1 MMATIKLARSTSCSR
16 CINYA
21 EPRATVKSGLN
32 CDVNYAKTQMK
43 ATRMIYGKD
52 DKVQAHTLIQS
63 FKPGEV
69 TPEQANELGYQL
81 ARKVAE
87 GHQVS
92 IYTHTDKD
100 HIHNHLVINS
110 VNMDTGL
117 KFQAHGQKA
126 IQEVKDAND
135 QICLEQGL
143 TIPEEPANVR
153 YTAAEKSLL
162 EKGKSSW
169 KDEIREAVDHAK
181 ARTRDFKDFSAFLN
195 EKGIDVKLR
204 GKTITYTHLN
214 VNKKVRAKKLG
225 SDYEKETIFNGFERY
240 IEPTETRHT
249 TIERPRNNEPRSATT
264 DSSIDRNSKLQRS
277 DTATE
282 KHGESQSGEKLTRDS
297 TSNNYSSEQFQQQL
311 EKLRNHTDQLQRDS
325 SKAVSRIIEKPESD
339 PKRPARSKQE
349 RNREDSAR
357 NEPEQQ
363 PIKRDQPNHNRDYG
377 PSL

>member
-1 MMATIKLARSTSCSR
+1 MATIKLARSTSCSR

-69 TPEQANELGYQL
+69 TPEQANALGYQL
-81 ARKVAE
+81 AEKVAA
-87 GHQVS
+87 GHQVA

-135 QICLEQGL
+135 QICLEYGL
-143 TIPEEPANVR
+143 TIPEAPAKVR
-153 YTAAEKSLL
+153 YTTAEKSLL

-169 KDEIREAVDHAK
+169 KDEIREVVDQ
-181 ARTRDFKDFSAFLN
+181 ARGRTSDFKDFSALLN
-195 EKGIDVKLR
+195 ENGVDVKSR

-214 VNKKVRAKKLG
+214 VNKKVRASKLG
-225 SDYEKETIFNGFERY
+225 SDYEKETIFNGFERH
-240 IEPTETRHT
+240 IEPTER
-249 TIERPRNNEPRSATT
+249 RNSATEQSGINEPRPAAA
-264 DSSIDRNSKLQRS
+264 DSSFNRNPELQRS
-277 DTATE
+277 DAATE
-282 KHGESQSGEKLTRDS
+282 KLGESQSGEQFTRDS
-297 TSNNYSSEQFQQQL
+297 SSDELRPEQLQQQL
-311 EKLRNHTDQLQRDS
+311 ERLRKHTNRLQRDS
-325 SKAVSRIIEKPESD
+325 SKAVNRIFETPENDLERPFGAKPD
-339 PKRPARSKQE
+339 
-349 RNREDSAR
+349 RNREDSER
-357 NEPEQQ
+357 NEPEQ
-363 PIKRDQPNHNRDYG
+363 PTVKRDQPDHNQNDG

>member
-1 MMATIKLARSTSCSR
+1 MATIKLARSTSCSR

-21 EPRATVKSGLN
+21 EPRATVKSGFN

-69 TPEQANELGYQL
+69 TPEQANKLGYQL
-81 ARKVAE
+81 AEKIAE
-87 GHQVS
+87 GHQVA

-110 VNMDTGL
+110 VNVDTGL

-135 QICLEQGL
+135 QICLEHGL

-153 YTAAEKSLL
+153 YTSAEKSLL

-169 KDEIREAVDHAK
+169 KDEIREAVDQ
-181 ARTRDFKDFSAFLN
+181 ARGRISDFESFSALLN
-195 EKGIDVKLR
+195 ENGVDVKLR

-214 VNKKVRAKKLG
+214 ANKKVRASKLG
-225 SDYEKETIFNGFERY
+225 SDYEKETIFNGFERH
-240 IEPTETRHT
+240 IEPTKDRDSATGQSGS
-249 TIERPRNNEPRSATT
+249 NEPRPAAT
-264 DSSIDRNSKLQRS
+264 DPSLDRNTELQWS
-277 DTATE
+277 NAATE
-282 KHGESQSGEKLTRDS
+282 KLGESQSGEQFTRNSASDD
-297 TSNNYSSEQFQQQL
+297 YSPEQLQHHL
-311 EKLRNHTDQLQRDS
+311 EKLRNHTNQLQRDS
-325 SKAVSRIIEKPESD
+325 SKAINGILETPEND
-339 PKRPARSKQE
+339 PKRSFRPKQN
-349 RNREDSAR
+349 RNREDSTR
-357 NEPEQQ
+357 NEPKQ
-363 PIKRDQPNHNRDYG
+363 PTTKRNQADHNRDHG

>member
-1 MMATIKLARSTSCSR
+1 MATIKLARSTSCSR

-81 ARKVAE
+81 AEKIAD
-87 GHQVS
+87 GHQVA

-126 IQEVKDAND
+126 IQEVKEAND
-135 QICLEQGL
+135 QICLDNGL
-143 TIPEEPANVR
+143 TIPEEPAKVR
-153 YTAAEKSLL
+153 YTTAEKSLL

-169 KDEIREAVDHAK
+169 KDEIREAIDYAADH
-181 ARTRDFKDFSAFLN
+181 TSDFKSFSELLN
-195 EKGIDVKLR
+195 KNGVDVKLR

-214 VNKKVRAKKLG
+214 ENKKVRASKLG
-225 SDYEKETIFNGFERY
+225 TDYEKETIFNGFERHL
-240 IEPTETRHT
+240 EPTETRNPAT
-249 TIERPRNNEPRSATT
+249 NRSGNDEPRPAATH
-264 DSSIDRNSKLQRS
+264 SSLDRDPKLQRS
-277 DTATE
+277 DASTE
-282 KHGESQSGEKLTRDS
+282 KLGESQSGEQLTRDPRS
-297 TSNNYSSEQFQQQL
+297 DDYRPEEIQQHL
-311 EKLRNHTDQLQRDS
+311 EKLRKHTNQLQRDS
-325 SKAVSRIIEKPESD
+325 SKAINGVLETTQNDPERSFR
-339 PKRPARSKQE
+339 PKQS
-349 RNREDSAR
+349 RNREDSNR
-357 NEPEQQ
+357 NEPEQ
-363 PIKRDQPNHNRDYG
+363 PTIKRDQSDHNRDHG

>member
-1 MMATIKLARSTSCSR
+1 MATIKLGRSTSCSR

-69 TPEQANELGYQL
+69 TPEQANKLGYQL
-81 ARKVAE
+81 AEKVAD
-87 GHQVS
+87 GHQVA

-110 VNMDTGL
+110 VNLDTGL

-135 QICLEQGL
+135 QICLENGL
-143 TIPEEPANVR
+143 TIPEEPAKVR
-153 YTAAEKSLL
+153 YTTAEKSLL

-169 KDEIREAVDHAK
+169 KDEIREAVDYATAH
-181 ARTRDFKDFSAFLN
+181 TSNFKDFSALLTKN
-195 EKGIDVKLR
+195 GVDVKLR

-214 VNKKVRAKKLG
+214 ENKKMRASKLG
-225 SDYEKETIFNGFERY
+225 LDYEKETIFNGFERHT
-240 IEPTETRHT
+240 EPTE
-249 TIERPRNNEPRSATT
+249 PRDPETKQPGSNEPRPAAA
-264 DSSIDRNSKLQRS
+264 DSSLDRDPELQRS
-277 DTATE
+277 NAATE
-282 KHGESQSGEKLTRDS
+282 KLRESQSGEQFTRDS
-297 TSNNYSSEQFQQQL
+297 RSNEYSPEQLQQQL
-311 EKLRNHTDQLQRDS
+311 EKLRDHTNQLQRDS
-325 SKAVSRIIEKPESD
+325 SKAVNRILETPEND
-339 PKRPARSKQE
+339 PERPVRKKQDGD
-349 RNREDSAR
+349 RKNPAR
-357 NEPEQQ
+357 NESEQR

>member
-1 MMATIKLARSTSCSR
+1 MATIKLARSTSCSR

-21 EPRATVKSGLN
+21 EPRATVKSGFN

-69 TPEQANELGYQL
+69 TPEQANALGYQL
-81 ARKVAE
+81 AEKVAA
-87 GHQVS
+87 GHQVA

-135 QICLEQGL
+135 QICLEHGL
-143 TIPEEPANVR
+143 TIPEEPAKVR
-153 YTAAEKSLL
+153 YSTAEKSLL

-169 KDEIREAVDHAK
+169 KDEIREVVDQ
-181 ARTRDFKDFSAFLN
+181 ARGRTSNFKDFSALLN
-195 EKGIDVKLR
+195 GNGVDVKLR

-214 VNKKVRAKKLG
+214 ANKKVRASKLG
-225 SDYEKETIFNGFERY
+225 SDYEKETIFNGFERH
-240 IEPTETRHT
+240 IEPTESRDSATGQSGS
-249 TIERPRNNEPRSATT
+249 NEPRPAAADPSL
-264 DSSIDRNSKLQRS
+264 NGNPELQRS
-277 DTATE
+277 NAATE
-282 KHGESQSGEKLTRDS
+282 KLRESQSGEQFTRDS
-297 TSNNYSSEQFQQQL
+297 RGDELSPEQLQQQL
-311 EKLRNHTDQLQRDS
+311 KKLRDHTNQLQRDS
-325 SKAVSRIIEKPESD
+325 SKAINGILETPEND
-339 PKRPARSKQE
+339 PKRSFRPKQN
-349 RNREDSAR
+349 RNRENSTR
-357 NEPEQQ
+357 NEPEQP
-363 PIKRDQPNHNRDYG
+363 PIKRDQSDHNRDHG

>member
-1 MMATIKLARSTSCSR
+1 MATIKLARSTSCSR

-69 TPEQANELGYQL
+69 TPEQANKLGYQL
-81 ARKVAE
+81 AEKVAA
-87 GHQVS
+87 GHQVA

-135 QICLEQGL
+135 RICLEHGL
-143 TIPEEPANVR
+143 TIPEEPAKVR
-153 YTAAEKSLL
+153 YSTAEKSLL

-169 KDEIREAVDHAK
+169 KDEIREVVDQ
-181 ARTRDFKDFSAFLN
+181 ARGRTSNFKDFSALLN
-195 EKGIDVKLR
+195 ENGVDVKLR

-214 VNKKVRAKKLG
+214 ANKKVRASKLG
-225 SDYEKETIFNGFERY
+225 SDYEKETIFNGFERH
-240 IEPTETRHT
+240 IEPTKDRDSA
-249 TIERPRNNEPRSATT
+249 IGQSGSNEPRPAAVDPSL
-264 DSSIDRNSKLQRS
+264 DRNSELQRS
-277 DTATE
+277 DAPTE
-282 KHGESQSGEKLTRDS
+282 KLGESQFGTQFTRDS
-297 TSNNYSSEQFQQQL
+297 TSDDYSPEQLQQQL
-311 EKLRNHTDQLQRDS
+311 EKLRNHTKQLQRDS
-325 SKAVSRIIEKPESD
+325 SKAVKGILETPEND
-339 PKRPARSKQE
+339 PKRSFRPKQN
-349 RNREDSAR
+349 RNREDSTR
-357 NEPEQQ
+357 NEPEQ
-363 PIKRDQPNHNRDYG
+363 PTTKRNQSDHNRDHG

>member
-1 MMATIKLARSTSCSR
+1 MATIKLARSTSCSR

-32 CDVNYAKTQMK
+32 CDVTYAKTQMK

-69 TPEQANELGYQL
+69 TPEQANELGFEL
-81 ARKVAE
+81 AQKVAA
-87 GHQVS
+87 GHQVA

-126 IQEVKDAND
+126 IREVKDAND
-135 QICLEQGL
+135 QICLEHGL
-143 TIPEEPANVR
+143 TIPEEPAKVR
-153 YTAAEKSLL
+153 YTTAEKSLL

-169 KDEIREAVDHAK
+169 KDEIREVVDQVRG
-181 ARTRDFKDFSAFLN
+181 RTSNFKDFSALLN
-195 EKGIDVKLR
+195 ENGIDIKLR

-214 VNKKVRAKKLG
+214 ANKKVRASKLG
-225 SDYEKETIFNGFERY
+225 SDYEKETIFNGFERQT
-240 IEPTETRHT
+240 EPTKDRDSATGQSG
-249 TIERPRNNEPRSATT
+249 NNEPRPAAT
-264 DSSIDRNSKLQRS
+264 DSSFDRDPELQRS
-277 DTATE
+277 DATTE
-282 KHGESQSGEKLTRDS
+282 KLRESQSGEQLTRDS
-297 TSNNYSSEQFQQQL
+297 TSNKYRPEQLQQQL

-325 SKAVSRIIEKPESD
+325 SKAVNRILETPEND
-339 PKRPARSKQE
+339 PERPVRQKQDG
-349 RNREDSAR
+349 NLEDPAR
-357 NEPEQQ
+357 NESEQR
-363 PIKRDQPNHNRDYG
+363 PIKRDQPNHHQDHG

>member
-1 MMATIKLARSTSCSR
+1 MATIKLARSTSCSR

-21 EPRATVKSGLN
+21 EPRATVKSGFN

-69 TPEQANELGYQL
+69 TPEQANKLGYQL
-81 ARKVAE
+81 AEKIAE
-87 GHQVS
+87 GHQVA

-110 VNMDTGL
+110 VNVDTGL

-135 QICLEQGL
+135 QICLEHGL

-153 YTAAEKSLL
+153 YTSAEKSLL

-169 KDEIREAVDHAK
+169 KDEIREAVDQ
-181 ARTRDFKDFSAFLN
+181 ARGRISDFESFSALLN
-195 EKGIDVKLR
+195 ENGVDVKLR
-204 GKTITYTHLN
+204 GKTITYTHLKA
-214 VNKKVRAKKLG
+214 NKKVRASKLG
-225 SDYEKETIFNGFERY
+225 SDYEKETIFNGFERH
-240 IEPTETRHT
+240 IEPTKDRDSATRQSG
-249 TIERPRNNEPRSATT
+249 NNEPRPAAANP
-264 DSSIDRNSKLQRS
+264 SIDRNTELQRS
-277 DTATE
+277 DAATE
-282 KHGESQSGEKLTRDS
+282 KFGESQSGEQFTRNSASDD
-297 TSNNYSSEQFQQQL
+297 YSPEQLQHHL
-311 EKLRNHTDQLQRDS
+311 EKLRNHTNQLQRDS
-325 SKAVSRIIEKPESD
+325 SKAINGILETPEND
-339 PKRPARSKQE
+339 PKRSFRPKQN
-349 RNREDSAR
+349 RNREDSTR
-357 NEPEQQ
+357 NEPKQ
-363 PIKRDQPNHNRDYG
+363 PTTKRNQADHNRDHG

>member
-1 MMATIKLARSTSCSR
+1 MATIKLARSTSCSR

-21 EPRATVKSGLN
+21 EPRATVKSGFN

-69 TPEQANELGYQL
+69 TPEQANALGYQL
-81 ARKVAE
+81 AEKVAA
-87 GHQVS
+87 GHQVA

-126 IQEVKDAND
+126 IQEVKYAND
-135 QICLEQGL
+135 QICLEHGL
-143 TIPEEPANVR
+143 TIPEEPAKVR
-153 YTAAEKSLL
+153 YSTAEKSLL

-169 KDEIREAVDHAK
+169 KDETREVVDQ
-181 ARTRDFKDFSAFLN
+181 ARGRTSNFKDFSALLN
-195 EKGIDVKLR
+195 ENGIDVKLR

-214 VNKKVRAKKLG
+214 ANKKVRASKLG
-225 SDYEKETIFNGFERY
+225 SDYEKETIFNGFERH
-240 IEPTETRHT
+240 IEPTESRDSATGQSGS
-249 TIERPRNNEPRSATT
+249 NEPRPAAT
-264 DSSIDRNSKLQRS
+264 DSSIDRDPELQRS
-277 DTATE
+277 DAATE
-282 KHGESQSGEKLTRDS
+282 KLGESQSGEQFTRDS
-297 TSNNYSSEQFQQQL
+297 RSDELRPEQLQQQL
-311 EKLRNHTDQLQRDS
+311 NQLRDYTNRLQRDS
-325 SKAVSRIIEKPESD
+325 SKAVNRILETPEND
-339 PKRPARSKQE
+339 LERPFRAKQD
-349 RNREDSAR
+349 RNREDSER
-357 NEPEQQ
+357 NESEQ
-363 PIKRDQPNHNRDYG
+363 PTVKRDQPDHNQNDG

>member
-1 MMATIKLARSTSCSR
+1 MATIKLARSTSCSR

-21 EPRATVKSGLN
+21 EPRATVKSGFN

-69 TPEQANELGYQL
+69 TPEQANALGYQL
-81 ARKVAE
+81 AEKVAD
-87 GHQVS
+87 GHQVA

-126 IQEVKDAND
+126 IQEVKDMND
-135 QICLEQGL
+135 QICLEHGL
-143 TIPEEPANVR
+143 TIPEEPAKVR
-153 YTAAEKSLL
+153 YTTAEKSLL

-169 KDEIREAVDHAK
+169 KDEIREAVDYSVS
-181 ARTRDFKDFSAFLN
+181 RTSDFKSFSALLN
-195 EKGIDVKLR
+195 KNGVDVKLR

-214 VNKKVRAKKLG
+214 ANKKVRASKLG
-225 SDYEKETIFNGFERY
+225 SEYEKETIFNGFERH
-240 IEPTETRHT
+240 IEPTETRDLT
-249 TIERPRNNEPRSATT
+249 TDRSGNNEPRPAAT
-264 DSSIDRNSKLQRS
+264 DSSFDRDPELQRS
-277 DTATE
+277 DATTE
-282 KHGESQSGEKLTRDS
+282 KLRESQSREQFTRDS
-297 TSNNYSSEQFQQQL
+297 TSDNDSPEQLQQQL
-311 EKLRNHTDQLQRDS
+311 EKLRDHTNQLQRDS
-325 SKAVSRIIEKPESD
+325 SKAINGILETPEND
-339 PKRPARSKQE
+339 PKRSFRPKQN
-349 RNREDSAR
+349 RNREDSTR
-357 NEPEQQ
+357 NEPEQ
-363 PIKRDQPNHNRDYG
+363 PTIKRDQSDHNRDHG

>member
-1 MMATIKLARSTSCSR
+1 MATIKLARSTSCSR

-21 EPRATVKSGLN
+21 EPRATVKSGFN

-69 TPEQANELGYQL
+69 TPEQANALGYQL
-81 ARKVAE
+81 AEKVAD
-87 GHQVS
+87 GHQVA

-135 QICLEQGL
+135 QICLEHGL
-143 TIPEEPANVR
+143 TIPEEPAKVR
-153 YTAAEKSLL
+153 YTTAEKSLL
-162 EKGKSSW
+162 EKGKNSW
-169 KDEIREAVDHAK
+169 KDEIREVVDQAK
-181 ARTRDFKDFSAFLN
+181 GRTSDFKDFTALLN
-195 EKGIDVKLR
+195 ENGIDVKLR

-214 VNKKVRAKKLG
+214 ANKKVRASKLG
-225 SDYEKETIFNGFERY
+225 SDYEKETIFNGFERH
-240 IEPTETRHT
+240 IEPTKDRDSATGQSES
-249 TIERPRNNEPRSATT
+249 NEPRPAAVDPSL
-264 DSSIDRNSKLQRS
+264 DRNSELQRS
-277 DTATE
+277 DAPTE
-282 KHGESQSGEKLTRDS
+282 KLGESQFGTQFTRDS
-297 TSNNYSSEQFQQQL
+297 TSDDYSPEQLQQQL
-311 EKLRNHTDQLQRDS
+311 KKLRDHTNQLQRDS
-325 SKAVSRIIEKPESD
+325 SKAINRILETTEND
-339 PKRPARSKQE
+339 PKRSFRPKQS
-349 RNREDSAR
+349 RNREDSTR
-357 NEPEQQ
+357 NEPEQP
-363 PIKRDQPNHNRDYG
+363 PIKRDQSDHNRDHG

>member
-1 MMATIKLARSTSCSR
+1 MATIKLARSTSCSR

-21 EPRATVKSGLN
+21 EPRATVKSGFN

-69 TPEQANELGYQL
+69 TPEQANALGYQL
-81 ARKVAE
+81 AEKVAE
-87 GHQVS
+87 GHQVA

-135 QICLEQGL
+135 QICLEHGL
-143 TIPEEPANVR
+143 TIPEEPAKVR
-153 YTAAEKSLL
+153 YTTAEKSLL
-162 EKGKSSW
+162 EKGKNSW
-169 KDEIREAVDHAK
+169 KDEIREVVDQ
-181 ARTRDFKDFSAFLN
+181 ARGRTSDFKDFSALLN
-195 EKGIDVKLR
+195 ENGVDVKLR

-214 VNKKVRAKKLG
+214 ANKKVRASKLG
-225 SDYEKETIFNGFERY
+225 SDYEKETIFNGFERH
-240 IEPTETRHT
+240 IEPTENRDPAN
-249 TIERPRNNEPRSATT
+249 ERPGNNEPRPAAVNP
-264 DSSIDRNSKLQRS
+264 SIDRNPKLQRS
-277 DTATE
+277 DAATE
-282 KHGESQSGEKLTRDS
+282 KLGESQSGEQFTRDS
-297 TSNNYSSEQFQQQL
+297 SSDELRPEQLQQQL
-311 EKLRNHTDQLQRDS
+311 NQLRDYTNRLQRDS
-325 SKAVSRIIEKPESD
+325 SKAVNRILETPENDLERPFRAKPD
-339 PKRPARSKQE
+339 
-349 RNREDSAR
+349 RNREDSER
-357 NEPEQQ
+357 NEPEQ
-363 PIKRDQPNHNRDYG
+363 PTVKRDQPDYNQDNG

>member
-1 MMATIKLARSTSCSR
+1 MATIKLARSTSCSR

-21 EPRATVKSGLN
+21 EPRATVKSGFN

-81 ARKVAE
+81 AEKVAD
-87 GHQVS
+87 GHQVA

-126 IQEVKDAND
+126 IQEVKDMND
-135 QICLEQGL
+135 QICLEHGL
-143 TIPEEPANVR
+143 TIPEEPAKVR
-153 YTAAEKSLL
+153 YTTAEKSLL
-162 EKGKSSW
+162 EKGKISW
-169 KDEIREAVDHAK
+169 KDEIREAVDYSVS
-181 ARTRDFKDFSAFLN
+181 RTSDFKSFSELLN
-195 EKGIDVKLR
+195 KKGVDVELR

-214 VNKKVRAKKLG
+214 ANKKVRASKLG
-225 SDYEKETIFNGFERY
+225 SDYEKETIFNGFERH
-240 IEPTETRHT
+240 IEPTKDRDFATGQSG
-249 TIERPRNNEPRSATT
+249 NNEPRPAAT
-264 DSSIDRNSKLQRS
+264 DSSFDRDPELQRS
-277 DTATE
+277 DATTE
-282 KHGESQSGEKLTRDS
+282 KLRESQSREQFTRDS
-297 TSNNYSSEQFQQQL
+297 TSDNDSPEQLQQQL
-311 EKLRNHTDQLQRDS
+311 KKLRDHTNQLQRDS
-325 SKAVSRIIEKPESD
+325 SKAINRILETTEND
-339 PKRPARSKQE
+339 PKRSFRPKQS
-349 RNREDSAR
+349 RNREDSTR
-357 NEPEQQ
+357 NEPEQP
-363 PIKRDQPNHNRDYG
+363 PIKRDQSDHNRDHG

>member
-1 MMATIKLARSTSCSR
+1 MATIKLARSTSCSR

-21 EPRATVKSGLN
+21 EPRATVKSGFN

-69 TPEQANELGYQL
+69 TPEQANALGYQL
-81 ARKVAE
+81 AEKVAE
-87 GHQVS
+87 GHQVA

-135 QICLEQGL
+135 QICLEHGL
-143 TIPEEPANVR
+143 TIPEEPAKVR
-153 YTAAEKSLL
+153 YTTAEKSLL
-162 EKGKSSW
+162 EKGKNSW
-169 KDEIREAVDHAK
+169 KDEIREVVDQ
-181 ARTRDFKDFSAFLN
+181 ARGRTSDFKDFSALLN
-195 EKGIDVKLR
+195 ENGVDVKLR

-214 VNKKVRAKKLG
+214 ANKRVRASKLG
-225 SDYEKETIFNGFERY
+225 SDYEKETIFNGFERH
-240 IEPTETRHT
+240 IEPTKDRDSATGQSGS
-249 TIERPRNNEPRSATT
+249 NEPRPATV
-264 DSSIDRNSKLQRS
+264 DPSIDRNSELQRS
-277 DTATE
+277 DAATE
-282 KHGESQSGEKLTRDS
+282 KLGESQSGEQFTRDS
-297 TSNNYSSEQFQQQL
+297 ASDDYSPEQLQQQL
-311 EKLRNHTDQLQRDS
+311 NQLRDHTKQLQRDS
-325 SKAVSRIIEKPESD
+325 SKAVKRIFETPENDLERPFRAKSD
-339 PKRPARSKQE
+339 
-349 RNREDSAR
+349 RNREDSER
-357 NEPEQQ
+357 NEPEQ
-363 PIKRDQPNHNRDYG
+363 PTVKRDQPDYNQDNG

>member
-1 MMATIKLARSTSCSR
+1 MATIKLARSTSCSR

-21 EPRATVKSGLN
+21 EPRATVKSGFN

-69 TPEQANELGYQL
+69 TPEQANKLGYQL
-81 ARKVAE
+81 AEKVAA
-87 GHQVS
+87 GHQVA

-135 QICLEQGL
+135 RICLEHGL
-143 TIPEEPANVR
+143 TIPEEPAKVR
-153 YTAAEKSLL
+153 YSTAEKSLL

-169 KDEIREAVDHAK
+169 KDEIREVVDQ
-181 ARTRDFKDFSAFLN
+181 ARGRTSNFKDFSALLN
-195 EKGIDVKLR
+195 ENGVDVKLR

-214 VNKKVRAKKLG
+214 ANKKVRASKLG
-225 SDYEKETIFNGFERY
+225 SDYEKETIFNGFERH
-240 IEPTETRHT
+240 IEPTKDRDSA
-249 TIERPRNNEPRSATT
+249 IGQSGSNEPRPAAVDPSL
-264 DSSIDRNSKLQRS
+264 DRNSELQRS
-277 DTATE
+277 DAPTE
-282 KHGESQSGEKLTRDS
+282 KLGESQFGTQFTRDS
-297 TSNNYSSEQFQQQL
+297 TSDDYSPEQLQQQL
-311 EKLRNHTDQLQRDS
+311 EKLRNHTKQLQRDS
-325 SKAVSRIIEKPESD
+325 SKAVKGILETPEND
-339 PKRPARSKQE
+339 PKRSFRPKQN
-349 RNREDSAR
+349 RNREDSTR
-357 NEPEQQ
+357 NEPEQ
-363 PIKRDQPNHNRDYG
+363 PTTKRNQSDHNRDHG

>member
-1 MMATIKLARSTSCSR
+1 MATIKLARSTSCSR

-21 EPRATVKSGLN
+21 EPRATVKSGFN

-69 TPEQANELGYQL
+69 TPEQANALGYQL
-81 ARKVAE
+81 AEKVAD
-87 GHQVS
+87 GHQVA

-135 QICLEQGL
+135 QICLEHGL
-143 TIPEEPANVR
+143 TIPEEPAKVR
-153 YTAAEKSLL
+153 YTTAEKSLL
-162 EKGKSSW
+162 EKGKNSW
-169 KDEIREAVDHAK
+169 KDEIREVVDQAK
-181 ARTRDFKDFSAFLN
+181 GRTSDFKDFTALLN
-195 EKGIDVKLR
+195 ENGIDVKLR

-214 VNKKVRAKKLG
+214 ANKKVRASKLG
-225 SDYEKETIFNGFERY
+225 SDYEKETIFNGFERH
-240 IEPTETRHT
+240 IEPTKDRDSATGQSES
-249 TIERPRNNEPRSATT
+249 NEPRPAAVDPSL
-264 DSSIDRNSKLQRS
+264 DRNSELQRS
-277 DTATE
+277 DAATE
-282 KHGESQSGEKLTRDS
+282 KLGESQSGEQFTRDS
-297 TSNNYSSEQFQQQL
+297 RSDELRPEQLQQQL
-311 EKLRNHTDQLQRDS
+311 NQLRDYTNRLQRDS
-325 SKAVSRIIEKPESD
+325 SKAVNRILETPEND
-339 PKRPARSKQE
+339 LERPFRAKQD
-349 RNREDSAR
+349 RNREDSER
-357 NEPEQQ
+357 NESEQ
-363 PIKRDQPNHNRDYG
+363 PTVKRDQPDHNQNDG

>member
-1 MMATIKLARSTSCSR
+1 MATIKLARSTSCSR

-21 EPRATVKSGLN
+21 EPRATVKSGFN

-69 TPEQANELGYQL
+69 TPEQANALGYQL
-81 ARKVAE
+81 AEKVAD
-87 GHQVS
+87 GHQVA

-135 QICLEQGL
+135 QICLEHGL
-143 TIPEEPANVR
+143 TIPEEPAKVR
-153 YTAAEKSLL
+153 YTTAEKSLL
-162 EKGKSSW
+162 EKGKNSW
-169 KDEIREAVDHAK
+169 KDEIREVVDQAK
-181 ARTRDFKDFSAFLN
+181 GRTSDFKDFTALLN
-195 EKGIDVKLR
+195 ENGIDVKLR

-214 VNKKVRAKKLG
+214 ANKKVRASKLG
-225 SDYEKETIFNGFERY
+225 SDYEKETIFNGFERH
-240 IEPTETRHT
+240 IEPTKDRDSATGQSES
-249 TIERPRNNEPRSATT
+249 NEPRPAAVDPSL
-264 DSSIDRNSKLQRS
+264 DRNSELQRS
-277 DTATE
+277 DAPTE
-282 KHGESQSGEKLTRDS
+282 KLGESQFGTQFTRDS
-297 TSNNYSSEQFQQQL
+297 TSDDYSPEQLQQQL
-311 EKLRNHTDQLQRDS
+311 ENLRNHTNQLQRDS
-325 SKAVSRIIEKPESD
+325 SKAVNRILETPEND
-339 PKRPARSKQE
+339 PKRSFRPKQN
-349 RNREDSAR
+349 RNREDSTR
-357 NEPEQQ
+357 NEPEQ
-363 PIKRDQPNHNRDYG
+363 PTTKRNQSDHNRDHG

>member
-1 MMATIKLARSTSCSR
+1 MATIKLARSTSCSR

-69 TPEQANELGYQL
+69 TPEQANALGYQL
-81 ARKVAE
+81 AEKVAD
-87 GHQVS
+87 GHQVA

-117 KFQAHGQKA
+117 KFQAHGHKA
-126 IQEVKDAND
+126 IQEMKDAND
-135 QICLEQGL
+135 QICLKHGL

-153 YTAAEKSLL
+153 YTTAEKSLL

-169 KDEIREAVDHAK
+169 KDEIREAVDYAAVH
-181 ARTRDFKDFSAFLN
+181 TVDFKSFSALLN
-195 EKGIDVKLR
+195 QNGVDVKLR
-204 GKTITYTHLN
+204 GKTITYTHLKA
-214 VNKKVRAKKLG
+214 NKKVRASKLG
-225 SDYEKETIFNGFERY
+225 SDYEKETIFNGFERH
-240 IEPTETRHT
+240 IEPTASRNSAIGQSGSNETR
-249 TIERPRNNEPRSATT
+249 PAAT
-264 DSSIDRNSKLQRS
+264 DSSFDRDPELQRS
-277 DTATE
+277 DATTE
-282 KHGESQSGEKLTRDS
+282 KLRESQSGEQFTRDS
-297 TSNNYSSEQFQQQL
+297 RSDDYSPEQLQQQL
-311 EKLRNHTDQLQRDS
+311 ENLRNHTNQLQRDS
-325 SKAVSRIIEKPESD
+325 SKAVNRILETPEND
-339 PKRPARSKQE
+339 PKRSFRPKQN
-349 RNREDSAR
+349 RNREDSTR
-357 NEPEQQ
+357 NEPEQ
-363 PIKRDQPNHNRDYG
+363 PTTKRNQSDHNRDHG

>member
-1 MMATIKLARSTSCSR
+1 MATIKLARSTSCSR

-69 TPEQANELGYQL
+69 TPEQANKLGYKL
-81 ARKVAE
+81 AEKVAD
-87 GHQVS
+87 GHQVA

-110 VNMDTGL
+110 VNLDTGL

-135 QICLEQGL
+135 QICLENGL
-143 TIPEEPANVR
+143 TIPEEPAKVR
-153 YTAAEKSLL
+153 YTTAEKSLL

-169 KDEIREAVDHAK
+169 KDEIREKVDFAAAH
-181 ARTRDFKDFSAFLN
+181 TSNFKDFSALLTKN
-195 EKGIDVKLR
+195 GVDVKLR

-214 VNKKVRAKKLG
+214 ENKKVRASKLG
-225 SDYEKETIFNGFERY
+225 LDYEKETIFNGFERHT
-240 IEPTETRHT
+240 EPTETRDPAT
-249 TIERPRNNEPRSATT
+249 KQPGSNEPRPAAA
-264 DSSIDRNSKLQRS
+264 DSSLDRDPELQRS
-277 DTATE
+277 NAATE
-282 KHGESQSGEKLTRDS
+282 KLRESQSGEQFTRDS
-297 TSNNYSSEQFQQQL
+297 RSNDYSPEQLQQQL
-311 EKLRNHTDQLQRDS
+311 EKLRDHTNQLQRDS
-325 SKAVSRIIEKPESD
+325 SKAVNRIIETPENDSE
-339 PKRPARSKQE
+339 RSLRSKQN
-349 RNREDSAR
+349 RNREDSTR
-357 NEPEQQ
+357 NEPEQ
-363 PIKRDQPNHNRDYG
+363 PTTKRNQSDHNQDYG